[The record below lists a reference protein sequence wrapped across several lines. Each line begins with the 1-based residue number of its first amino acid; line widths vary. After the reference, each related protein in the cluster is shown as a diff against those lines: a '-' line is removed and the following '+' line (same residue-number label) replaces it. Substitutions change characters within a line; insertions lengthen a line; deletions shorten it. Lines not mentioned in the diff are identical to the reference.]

1 MLLCV
6 WFSQVDFLN
15 SVIVD
20 LQVRFV
26 LLWVVNSNVEIQ
38 FSFYCTDP
46 EHLSIL
52 MPFRGKQ
59 RNRKRGSRC

>member
-1 MLLCV
+1 MLACV

-26 LLWVVNSNVEIQ
+26 SIVGCPIKIEMWKY
-38 FSFYCTDP
+38 FWFYSTDP
-46 EHLSIL
+46 DPL
-52 MPFRGKQ
+52 
-59 RNRKRGSRC
+59 